1 MTSTT
6 TSTPPMLA
14 VAQASTPSSPSAFA
28 SSSRLSETPV
38 KQETHHIALAD
49 ACSNSSKKRKLI
61 DERDDHDEDVDDS
74 SSSPSASPSKSSNT
88 GGRRKASDEE
98 RKARLEARQAR
109 NRLSAQYS
117 RERKKAYVETL
128 EGSLNALK
136 AENTLLR
143 QQREQDQA
151 LQQTLDAK
159 LKDAQLRVNTL
170 ETILRTLAPS
180 LVPLLGPSSLLSLPS
195 SSNPSV
201 LATSPASSLA
211 PQFDAGL
218 SANLASA
225 SVQDNSSASKEVPL
239 SLAIAAPA
247 STVSTPFSFGTLAQQ
262 SSNEGVRLPAAEA
275 TCSDA
280 PSCRQDAELEQSQQ
294 RMPSHS
300 LRVSL
305 ANKVP
310 SKRPETTSMS
320 TAAASSIKDTLLPA
334 RSEFLHQ
341 SSRRRSRPA
350 PKSLC
355 LSTSSKPRQPA
366 LPVKLRLCS
375 PILSTST
382 PNSPTVTRRL
392 RLKIKVPRRLPPR
405 LNLYLWARA
414 MQQQQETPC
423 DQQAPLQVTSQA

>member
-1 MTSTT
+1 M
-6 TSTPPMLA
+6 
-14 VAQASTPSSPSAFA
+14 
-28 SSSRLSETPV
+28 
-38 KQETHHIALAD
+38 
-49 ACSNSSKKRKLI
+49 
-61 DERDDHDEDVDDS
+61 
-74 SSSPSASPSKSSNT
+74 
-88 GGRRKASDEE
+88 
-98 RKARLEARQAR
+98 
-109 NRLSAQYS
+109 
-117 RERKKAYVETL
+117 
-128 EGSLNALK
+128 
-136 AENTLLR
+136 
-143 QQREQDQA
+143 
-151 LQQTLDAK
+151 
-159 LKDAQLRVNTL
+159 
-170 ETILRTLAPS
+170 
-180 LVPLLGPSSLLSLPS
+180 
-195 SSNPSV
+195 
-201 LATSPASSLA
+201 
-211 PQFDAGL
+211 
-218 SANLASA
+218 
-225 SVQDNSSASKEVPL
+225 

-334 RSEFLHQ
+334 RSVFLHQ